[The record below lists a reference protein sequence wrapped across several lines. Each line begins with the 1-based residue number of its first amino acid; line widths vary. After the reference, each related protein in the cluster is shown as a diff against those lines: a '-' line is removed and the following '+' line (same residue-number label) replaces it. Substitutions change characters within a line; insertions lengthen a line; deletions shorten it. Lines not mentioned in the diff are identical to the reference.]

1 VAVGDLRGDG
11 KPDLAVA
18 NYGGDDVS
26 VLANNGD
33 GTFAA
38 QANYGV
44 GIEPISVAVSDF
56 DGDGK
61 PDLAVANYVHN
72 DVSVLRNTT
81 VWGTIIVEKQTD
93 PAGGTGFQFTND
105 IPGGPTTF
113 NLDDGGSQT
122 FDNLVAGIYTV
133 TETDPGV
140 TPGGYGLAD
149 LVCVD
154 GDVGGTASTTDL
166 GQRQAT
172 VNLEAGE
179 TVTCTFTNEP
189 DADGDGIP
197 DATDNCPTI
206 PNPGQEDTDGDGV
219 GDACE
224 KLLTVILNGGGAA
237 VRAQAGGWS
246 GTVTSAPGGIFCGDD
261 CTESYPDNTVVTLT
275 AYPGVKSYFVGWSD
289 DCSGTDPTAQ
299 VTMDADKTC
308 TATFGYPVGGIV
320 VPVNRLGLLAPWMGL
335 VGLAG
340 LAALGVVVVTRRKP

>member
-1 VAVGDLRGDG
+1 VSVLLNNGDGTFAAKVGYAVRDYPRSVAVGDLDGDGKPDLATANYWDDSVSVLLNNGDGTFAGKVNYGVGSYPRSVAVGDFSGDG

-140 TPGGYGLAD
+140 TPGGYGLAN

-154 GDVGGTASTTDL
+154 GDAAGTASTTDV
-166 GQRQAT
+166 GHRQAT

-179 TVTCTFTNEP
+179 TVTCTFTNTQH
-189 DADGDGIP
+189 G
-197 DATDNCPTI
+197 TI
-206 PNPGQEDTDGDGV
+206 IIYFPLILKTIEARQSHGSW
-219 GDACE
+219 
-224 KLLTVILNGGGAA
+224 LL
-237 VRAQAGGWS
+237 
-246 GTVTSAPGGIFCGDD
+246 
-261 CTESYPDNTVVTLT
+261 
-275 AYPGVKSYFVGWSD
+275 
-289 DCSGTDPTAQ
+289 
-299 VTMDADKTC
+299 
-308 TATFGYPVGGIV
+308 
-320 VPVNRLGLLAPWMGL
+320 
-335 VGLAG
+335 
-340 LAALGVVVVTRRKP
+340 